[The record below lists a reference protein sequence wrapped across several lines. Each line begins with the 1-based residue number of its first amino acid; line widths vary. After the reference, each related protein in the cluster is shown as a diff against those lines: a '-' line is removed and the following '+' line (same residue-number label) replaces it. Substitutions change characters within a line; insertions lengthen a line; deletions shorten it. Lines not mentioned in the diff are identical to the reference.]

1 MGPGDPSVLGWDPT
15 WGLVLSG
22 MGDPTWGSP
31 PIWGGVPD
39 LGVALLVVVGVGV
52 GGRGVGDPILGLPY
66 IYLRARVLEV
76 WLRIWGP

>member
-1 MGPGDPSVLGWDPT
+1 MGPDLGVSSYLGWGPD
-15 WGLVLSG
+15 L
-22 MGDPTWGSP
+22 GSP

>member
-1 MGPGDPSVLGWDPT
+1 MGTRPGVSSYLGWGPD
-15 WGLVLSG
+15 L
-22 MGDPTWGSP
+22 GSP

-39 LGVALLVVVGVGV
+39 LGVALLVGVGVGV